1 MNGTNPTKNH
11 TPLVVI
17 CVTFLATIASTTG
30 AFLLWKGFAG
40 GGELVVTLNTA
51 ISGLIGFLG
60 GRAAS
65 PTAAQPQ
72 PDITISGNPPKVE
85 MTQPQ
90 TQPEIKP

>member
-1 MNGTNPTKNH
+1 MNGTNPVKNH

-60 GRAAS
+60 GRATAS
-65 PTAAQPQ
+65 PPLTP
-72 PDITISGNPPKVE
+72 PDITISGQPPKVE
-85 MTQPQ
+85 VTQPQ
-90 TQPEIKP
+90 TEKKENP